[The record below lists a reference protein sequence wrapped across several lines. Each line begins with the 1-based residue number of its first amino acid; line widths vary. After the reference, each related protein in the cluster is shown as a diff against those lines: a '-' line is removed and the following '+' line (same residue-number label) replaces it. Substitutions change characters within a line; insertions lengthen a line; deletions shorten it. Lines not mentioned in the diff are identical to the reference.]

1 MKKKT
6 MIRTPSHLHP
16 PCSTCA
22 SSRTVS
28 SSGEAHRTGHQ
39 HQASLPLRHQEPHSQ
54 RQHSQRL
61 WLHVRH
67 GVRHLVQC
75 L

>member
-6 MIRTPSHLHP
+6 MIRTPSNLLP

-28 SSGEAHRTGHQ
+28 SSGEADR
-39 HQASLPLRHQEPHSQ
+39 
-54 RQHSQRL
+54 
-61 WLHVRH
+61 LHVRH